1 MSIRPLAV
9 ALLAL
14 PALADPAPAA
24 NPFFVAWKT
33 PFGVPPFAEI
43 REEHFLPAF
52 REGIARHD
60 REVAAIA
67 NSAEAPTYANTIEAL
82 DASGEFL
89 ERVASVFYNL
99 TGAETNPKLQAV
111 NREVAPLMAAH
122 RDDVQLDERLWRRVK
137 AVWDARDALKLEA
150 EQARL
155 LERTAKGFLRAGAAL
170 SPEQKVRMRAIN
182 GELSRL
188 GVDFGDRLL
197 KATKAFRLVVE
208 DPADLAG
215 LPEGTRL
222 GAAAA
227 AQKAGLAGK
236 WLFTLDAPSLW
247 PFLEQARNRDLRR
260 RILTAYLERCN
271 QGGDTDTNAIV
282 SRVAA
287 LRAEKARLLG
297 YRTWADYVLEENMA
311 RTPAG
316 VYGLLGQVWKP
327 SLEAARRERAE
338 LQALMA
344 KDLPGE
350 ALQPWDW
357 RYYAAKVKQAKYD
370 LDEEALKHYFPL
382 DRVREGAFHVAGR
395 LYGITFT
402 ERKDVPVYHP
412 EVRAFE
418 VKEKDGRHLGL
429 LLLDY
434 HPRPGKR
441 GGAWMSAYRSAWVK
455 DGRKV
460 DPVVVNVCNFTRPA
474 GDRAALLTD
483 DEVRTLF
490 HEFGHALNGLF
501 YAGRYRGTAGT
512 PRDFV
517 ELPSQIMENWA
528 MEPEVLKA
536 YARHDQTGE
545 VIPDD
550 LVAKLRRA
558 GTFGQGFATTEYL
571 AAALLDMDWHTL
583 PDSSPR
589 DTAAFEKA
597 SLGKW
602 GLLPEIPVRY
612 RSPYFNHIMGGYA
625 AGYYAY
631 IWSAVLDSDAFQA
644 FKEAGNLFD
653 PGTAAAF
660 RAKVLSRGGT
670 EDPAVVFRAFR
681 GRDPKVDPLLEKRG
695 LKF

>member
-1 MSIRPLAV
+1 
-9 ALLAL
+9 
-14 PALADPAPAA
+14 
-24 NPFFVAWKT
+24 
-33 PFGVPPFAEI
+33 

-67 NSAEAPTYANTIEAL
+67 GSTEPATFANTLEAL
-82 DASGEFL
+82 DASGQFL
-89 ERVASVFYNL
+89 ERVGAVFYNL

-111 NREVAPLMAAH
+111 NREAAPLMAAH
-122 RDDVQLDERLWRRVK
+122 RDDVQLNDRLWQRVK
-137 AVWDARDALKLEA
+137 AVWDAREGLRLDR

-155 LERTAKGFLRAGAAL
+155 LERTYKGFVRAGAAL
-170 SPEQKVRMRAIN
+170 APEQKIRMRALN
-182 GELSRL
+182 AELSKL
-188 GVDFGDRLL
+188 GVEFGDRLL
-197 KATKAFRLVVE
+197 KATKGFQLVVE
-208 DPADLAG
+208 KPTDLAG
-215 LPEGTRL
+215 LPEGTRM
-222 GAAAA
+222 AAAA
-227 AQKAGLAGK
+227 AAKKAGLEGR
-236 WLFTLDAPSLW
+236 WLFTLDAPSIW
-247 PFLEQARNRDLRR
+247 PFLENAQNRDLRK

-282 SRVAA
+282 SRVTA
-287 LRAEKARLLG
+287 LRAEKAQLLG
-297 YRTWADYVLEENMA
+297 YRTWADYTLEENMA

-316 VYGLLGQVWKP
+316 VYGLMDQVWKP
-327 SLEAARRERAE
+327 ALEAAKRERSE

-357 RYYAAKVKQAKYD
+357 RYYATKVKLAKYD
-370 LDEEALKHYFPL
+370 LDEEALKPYFPL

-429 LLLDY
+429 LYVDY

-441 GGAWMSAYRSAWVK
+441 GGAWMSAYRSPWVK
-455 DGRKV
+455 DGKKV

-474 GDRAALLTD
+474 GDRPALLTD

-501 YAGRYRGTAGT
+501 YAGCYRGTAGT

-517 ELPSQIMENWA
+517 ELPSQVMENWA
-528 MEPEVLKA
+528 MEPEVLKV
-536 YARHDQTGE
+536 YARHYQTGE
-545 VIPDD
+545 VIPAD
-550 LVAKLRRA
+550 LVAKLRKA
-558 GTFGQGFATTEYL
+558 ATFGQGFATTEYM

-583 PDSSPR
+583 ADTKPR

-597 SLGKW
+597 SLAKW
-602 GLLPEIPVRY
+602 GLIPEIPVRY

-625 AGYYAY
+625 AGYYSY

-644 FKEAGNLFD
+644 FKEKGDLFD
-653 PGTAAAF
+653 PATAASF
-660 RAKVLSRGGT
+660 RAKILSRGGT
-670 EDPAVVFRAFR
+670 EDPAVLFRDFR
-681 GRDPKVDPLLEKRG
+681 GRDPKVDPLLTKRG

>member
-1 MSIRPLAV
+1 MSVHPAFA

-14 PALADPAPAA
+14 PVLADPAVAV
-24 NPFFVAWKT
+24 NPFFTEWKT
-33 PFGVPPFAEI
+33 PFGVPPFGEI

-52 REGIARHD
+52 REGIAQHD

-67 NSAEAPTYANTIEAL
+67 ASPKPPTFANTIEAL
-82 DASGEFL
+82 DTSGQL
-89 ERVASVFYNL
+89 LDRVGSVFYNL
-99 TGAETNPKLQAV
+99 VGAETNPKLQAI
-111 NREVAPLMAAH
+111 NREVAPLMASH
-122 RDDVQLDERLWRRVK
+122 RDDVQLNERLWQRVK
-137 AVWDARDALKLEA
+137 AVWDGRATQNLDR

-155 LERTAKGFLRAGAAL
+155 LERTYKGFVRSGAAL
-170 SPEQKVRMRAIN
+170 RPEQKVRMRAMN
-182 GELSRL
+182 EELSKL
-188 GVDFGDRLL
+188 GVAFGDRLL
-197 KATKAFRLVVE
+197 KATKAFRMVI
-208 DPADLAG
+208 DQPADLAG
-215 LPEGTRL
+215 LPEGARL
-222 GAAAA
+222 AAAA
-227 AQKAGLAGK
+227 AAKQAGLEGK

-247 PFLEQARNRDLRR
+247 PFLENAQNRALRK
-260 RILTAYLERCN
+260 RILTAYLERCA

-287 LRAEKARLLG
+287 LRAERAQLLG

-311 RTPAG
+311 ATPAG
-316 VYGLLGQVWKP
+316 VYALLDQVWKP
-327 SLEAARRERAE
+327 ALAAATRERAE

-357 RYYAAKVKQAKYD
+357 RYYAAKVKQARYD
-370 LDEEALKHYFPL
+370 LDEEALKAYFPL
-382 DRVREGAFHVAGR
+382 DRVREGAFFVAGK

-402 ERKDVPVYHP
+402 ERRDVPVYHP

-418 VKEKDGRHLGL
+418 VKERDGRHLGL
-429 LLLDY
+429 LYLDY

-441 GGAWMSAYRSAWVK
+441 GGAWMSAYQGACIR
-455 DGRKV
+455 DGKKV
-460 DPVVVNVCNFTRPA
+460 DPIVVNVCNFTRPA
-474 GDRAALLTD
+474 GDRPALLTD

-490 HEFGHALNGLF
+490 HEFGHALHGLF

-517 ELPSQIMENWA
+517 ELPSQVMENWS
-528 MEPEVLKA
+528 MQPDVLKV
-536 YARHDQTGE
+536 YARNYKTGE
-545 VIPDD
+545 VIPSD
-550 LVAKLRRA
+550 LVAKIQRA

-583 PDSSPR
+583 PDATPR

-597 SLGKW
+597 SLAKW

-625 AGYYAY
+625 AGYYSY
-631 IWSAVLDSDAFQA
+631 IWSAVLDSDAFRA
-644 FKEAGNLFD
+644 FQEKGNLFD
-653 PGTAAAF
+653 PATAAAF
-660 RAKVLSRGGT
+660 RTKVLAPGGG
-670 EDPAVVFRAFR
+670 EDAATLFRAFR
-681 GRDPKVDPLLEKRG
+681 GRDPKVEPLLEKRG